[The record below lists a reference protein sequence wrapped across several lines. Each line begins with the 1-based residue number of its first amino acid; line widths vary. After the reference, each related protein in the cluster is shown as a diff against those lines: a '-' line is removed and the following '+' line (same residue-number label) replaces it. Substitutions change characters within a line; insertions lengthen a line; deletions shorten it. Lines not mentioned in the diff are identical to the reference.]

1 MTKKKFMVR
10 THSYWYNIL
19 FSVSLIGAL
28 QSCNLAPKEEKTPTV
43 KADTITQINF
53 FLETSA
59 SMGGYL
65 NGSTEFKN
73 IVSEF
78 ANKLSQIEPV
88 RKEMAIYT
96 ISKDAQL
103 YPGDVDKFVTSLA
116 TVPLANARS
125 SELHSIFRQ
134 VGEKARN
141 GNVAL
146 LVSDCILSF
155 PDEDIKKNPQINA
168 TDASSVLKN
177 EINRQFARLSK
188 DTINATVYAY
198 SSAFNGTYYDYQNK
212 KQKLNGEQR
221 PFYIWVIGKQRI
233 LNLFNQKLQA
243 TLTTKPEKQLDF
255 GGSNTVT
262 DYNLFFTLNRK
273 GDDWNAD
280 GHRITNLKSVR
291 ADRAAEFAIGVNL
304 SGLPSY
310 AQTEAYLTKNLIVS
324 AGNAGVK
331 LVSIEPKDDV
341 KGTEKL
347 KTNESR
353 MLSESTH
360 ILTFNVTQLFERETP
375 VTIKLPVRYDTWYLS
390 QSTMDDRTTAGRE
403 GKTFAL
409 EHLMNGVRDAYETGS
424 GTDKSFLQLTIT
436 LEQ

>member
-1 MTKKKFMVR
+1 MIR
-10 THSYWYNIL
+10 TRLCWFIFL
-19 FSVSLIGAL
+19 GLLVSFL
-28 QSCNLAPKEEKTPTV
+28 QSCNLAPDEEKTPTV
-43 KADTITQINF
+43 KADTISQIHF

-65 NGSTEFKN
+65 KGSTEFKN

-88 RKEMAIYT
+88 RKELAIYT
-96 ISKDAQL
+96 ISTEPQP

-125 SELHSIFRQ
+125 SELHTIFRE

-141 GNVAL
+141 NSVAI

-155 PDEDIKKNPQINA
+155 PDEAIKKNPQINA

-177 EINRQFARLSK
+177 AINRQFSLLSK
-188 DTINATVYAY
+188 DTISATVYAY

-212 KQKLNGEQR
+212 KQTLSGESR
-221 PFYIWVIGKQRI
+221 PFYVWIIGKQRI

-243 TLTTKPEKQLDF
+243 SLTTKPAQRLDF
-255 GGSNTVT
+255 GGAGSVT
-262 DYNLFFTLNRK
+262 DYNLFFTLNRQGEGDVNGNVVSGLK
-273 GDDWNAD
+273 G
-280 GHRITNLKSVR
+280 VR
-291 ADRAAEFAIGVNL
+291 ADRPVEFAVGVNL
-304 SGLPSY
+304 SGLPAY
-310 AQTEAYLTKNLIVS
+310 AQTENYLTKNLAVS

-331 LVSIEPKDDV
+331 LLKVQPKEAV
-341 KGTEKL
+341 TGTEKL
-347 KTNESR
+347 KTTEAR
-353 MLSESTH
+353 MLSEATH
-360 ILTFNVTQLFERETP
+360 LFTFRVTQLFENETP
-375 VTIKLPVRYDTWYLS
+375 VTVKLPVRYDTWYLN
-390 QSTMDDRTTAGRE
+390 QSTMDDRSPGGRE

-424 GTDKSFLQLTIT
+424 GADKSFLQLTIT
-436 LEQ
+436 LKQ